1 MTDGRKIIYIFLQ
14 VQVGAIQIITNLKRI
29 ISIFIERSFKMYLD
43 DNHFKTVNMDNIADT
58 IVDIIVSEAEN
69 NTTVSNVSANNEEIT
84 W

>member
-1 MTDGRKIIYIFLQ
+1 MLFL
-14 VQVGAIQIITNLKRI
+14 T
-29 ISIFIERSFKMYLD
+29 YLD

-69 NTTVSNVSANNEEIT
+69 NTTASNVSANNEEFT

>member
-1 MTDGRKIIYIFLQ
+1 M
-14 VQVGAIQIITNLKRI
+14 VGNAK
-29 ISIFIERSFKMYLD
+29 SIERSFKMYLD

>member
-1 MTDGRKIIYIFLQ
+1 M
-14 VQVGAIQIITNLKRI
+14 RI
-29 ISIFIERSFKMYLD
+29 ISQDKTINVPY
-43 DNHFKTVNMDNIADT
+43 DNVVLT